1 MKTKIS
7 LILSATV
14 IGLALACHGQGYTL
28 HFSTNTVGVVFVDQT
43 LSDAT
48 KSFIVSDMQV
58 CAQHWG
64 AEALLRLREKA
75 ESAGYVYYG
84 SPCPSYPDGIDFP
97 KNIVSNG
104 LTNLALQIPK
114 SLSDAY
120 TNAMVFASANS
131 NAVNAAY
138 QFVAFVSSTNFAS
151 IPSSQMSNYVLF
163 KNVSP
168 NYYVDNFPR
177 ILSDLQC
184 QTYYPPSVL
193 GFYYSAKGPA
203 ATNLWLYVPCSS
215 DAGLGLDWKEWSSLP
230 AVWHDGKWK
239 FSFWGATE

>member
-7 LILSATV
+7 LILSATL
-14 IGLALACHGQGYTL
+14 IGLALSCQGQGYTL
-28 HFSTNTVGVVFVDQT
+28 HFSTNTLGVVFVDQA

-58 CAQHWG
+58 CVQVWG
-64 AEALLRLREKA
+64 ADAQLRLREKP
-75 ESAGYVYYG
+75 ESAGYVDFRTT
-84 SPCPSYPDGIDFP
+84 CPSYPEGIEFP
-97 KNIVSNG
+97 ETIVTNS

-120 TNAMVFASANS
+120 TNAIVFASANS

-215 DAGLGLDWKEWSSLP
+215 DAGLGLEWKEWSSLP